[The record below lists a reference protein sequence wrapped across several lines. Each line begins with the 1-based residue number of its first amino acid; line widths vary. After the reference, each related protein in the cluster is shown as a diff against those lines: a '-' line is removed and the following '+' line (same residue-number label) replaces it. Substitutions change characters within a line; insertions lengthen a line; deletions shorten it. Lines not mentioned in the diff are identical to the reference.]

1 MDSVCIS
8 FPNSGKIPSGGQ
20 IVSNFTHRLPFRV
33 QEQLE
38 KITRR
43 KSVQK
48 NQKISTSES
57 TKRNDFFNKIYKAKV
72 NPNHF
77 VSSLFFRILQSQ
89 IALV

>member
-1 MDSVCIS
+1 MKRAQWTVFVSPFQIQE
-8 FPNSGKIPSGGQ
+8 NIPSGGK

-48 NQKISTSES
+48 NQKISTSER
-57 TKRNDFFNKIYKAKV
+57 T
-72 NPNHF
+72 NPNDSHCCK
-77 VSSLFFRILQSQ
+77 
-89 IALV
+89 